1 MAKITPEI
9 EVAVAEVVDYLR
21 ITGGFAPA
29 LREVVQRKVTVD
41 AAQKAGIKVTKAQL
55 QKAADAWRLANG
67 LNKADDTEAW
77 LAANG
82 VTVDALEDYLETNLM
97 MSKFKDQLE
106 KKTAKKKYLS
116 SEGIQESVRQMIYA
130 DWLAKAMK

>member
-1 MAKITPEI
+1 MAKSSPEI

-29 LREVVQRKVTVD
+29 LREVVQRKVTTD
-41 AAQKAGIKVTKAQL
+41 AAKKAGIKVTKAQL

-67 LNKADDTEAW
+67 LNKASDTESW

-82 VTVDALEDYLETNLM
+82 ITLEALEEYLETNLL
-97 MSKFKDQLE
+97 MSRLKDQLE
-106 KKTAKKKYLS
+106 KKTAKKKFLA
-116 SEGIQESVRQMIYA
+116 SEGIKESVRQMIYEE
-130 DWLAKAMK
+130 WLAKAMK

>member
-1 MAKITPEI
+1 MAKSSPDI

-29 LREVVQRKVTVD
+29 LREVVQRKVTAD
-41 AAQKAGIKVTKAQL
+41 AAKSAGLKVTKAQL
-55 QKAADAWRLANG
+55 QKASDAWRLANG
-67 LNKADDTEAW
+67 LNKATDTEAW

-82 VTVDALEDYLETNLM
+82 VTVDALEDYLETNLL
-97 MSKFKDQLE
+97 MSKLKDQLE
-106 KKTAKKKYLS
+106 EKTAKKKFLA
-116 SEGIQESVRQMIYA
+116 SEGVKESVRQMIYA